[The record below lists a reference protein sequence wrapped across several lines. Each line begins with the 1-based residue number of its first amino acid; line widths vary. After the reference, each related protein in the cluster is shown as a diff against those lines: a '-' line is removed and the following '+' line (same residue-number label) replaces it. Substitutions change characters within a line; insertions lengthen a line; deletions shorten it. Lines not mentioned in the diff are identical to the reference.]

1 MKRKGEKR
9 RKCIEINAGGRALP
23 RHATLLICCRK
34 FPFSTWANSFCS
46 CHQQQSPEQGQ
57 RRIRAGPDQ
66 GQSHCSIS
74 TLVGTTSSPR
84 LKLQLERESAESES
98 RGSGLAWCR
107 WVNYGHKYNIS
118 KMWLPCP
125 PPPLRVALLH
135 CCGSFDGRFECHSAK
150 LFVCQSKM
158 KTRNGKCEN

>member
-1 MKRKGEKR
+1 MHRNQR
-9 RKCIEINAGGRALP
+9 WWSRLATP

-57 RRIRAGPDQ
+57 SRARAGPAL

-84 LKLQLERESAESES
+84 LKLQLERESADSES
-98 RGSGLAWCR
+98 GGSGLAWCR

-118 KMWLPCP
+118 KMWLPCPPP